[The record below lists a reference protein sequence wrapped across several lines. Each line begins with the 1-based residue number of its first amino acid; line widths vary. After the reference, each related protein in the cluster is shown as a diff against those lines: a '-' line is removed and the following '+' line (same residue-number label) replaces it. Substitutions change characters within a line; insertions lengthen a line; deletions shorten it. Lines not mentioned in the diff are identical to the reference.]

1 MPGNYLAKF
10 LKYLTNEDRSS
21 LEAIQKSL
29 NENQITVTC
38 IGLYNHGKSTLL
50 NVLIKD
56 FEFKTFKTA
65 DARETSVNKTVAYGD
80 INYIDTPGLNANEDD
95 DNHVLEVIKNSDIT
109 LFVHNVTT
117 GEFSKTEMEFL
128 ENIKKYWENPQ
139 IFLERT
145 IFVLSRIDGANSKE
159 DVKNT
164 QDKMQKQ
171 IQDIFHSHS
180 LLIPV
185 SAEDYRDGMI
195 EKENELITQ
204 SNIEALENGIEMLSK
219 KSRQA
224 IQKTKQERLDQKYR
238 ELIEKLEN
246 TMNVNQETWRKLI
259 EKQKNQDEAFQ
270 ADINQIEAT
279 LKSKYEQLNNL

>member
-1 MPGNYLAKF
+1 MSDNQLAKF
-10 LKYLTNEDRSS
+10 LKYFTKEDISS
-21 LEAIQKSL
+21 LEAIQESL

-65 DARETSVNKTVAYGD
+65 DARETSVNKTVAYGG
-80 INYIDTPGLNANEDD
+80 INYIDTPGLNANKQD
-95 DNHVLEVIKNSDIT
+95 DNQVLEVIKNSDIT

-117 GEFSKTEMEFL
+117 GEFSKVEIEFL
-128 ENIKKYWENPQ
+128 ESIKKYWENPQ
-139 IFLERT
+139 IFLDRT

-171 IQDIFHSHS
+171 IQDIFHSYSFFIS
-180 LLIPV
+180 L
-185 SAEDYRDGMI
+185 SAEDYKDGI
-195 EKENELITQ
+195 VNKEDELITQ
-204 SNIEALENGIEMLSK
+204 GNVQELEKGIEALSE

-224 IQKTKQERLDQKYR
+224 IQKTKQERLNRKYR
-238 ELIEKLEN
+238 ELIGKLEN
-246 TMNVNQETWRKLI
+246 RMNSNQETLMKFINEQEKRNI
-259 EKQKNQDEAFQ
+259 EFQ
-270 ADINQIEAT
+270 SDINKIEAT
-279 LKSKYEQLNNL
+279 LKSKYAQLNNL